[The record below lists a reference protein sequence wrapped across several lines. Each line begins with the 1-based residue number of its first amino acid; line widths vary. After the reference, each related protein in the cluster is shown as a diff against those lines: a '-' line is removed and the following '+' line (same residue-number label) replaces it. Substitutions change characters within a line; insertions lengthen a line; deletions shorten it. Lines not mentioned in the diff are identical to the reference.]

1 MSHHVQVNPQMPR
14 MEPQLWIS
22 AVGAL
27 ALAAVAIL
35 VALI

>member
-1 MSHHVQVNPQMPR
+1 MSRPMQINPQMPR
-14 MEPQLWIS
+14 IEPQLWIS

-27 ALAAVAIL
+27 ALAAVAIF